1 MHRAENCC
9 SRLPGP
15 RATFRIHRRGSIS
28 LAPHVHTRAGVSGN
42 SLAWHPARLMH
53 VRPHWPSVRR
63 PGRCA
68 TKHSFSWLLRFAAS
82 IERRQAAERGENY
95 AAREQSRHC
104 HRRGAWHG
112 RGRGTL
118 FAREGAKVVVAD
130 VLGAQAETVAA
141 DIRASGGNATA
152 ATIDVTSEPAWVALI
167 ENTVARFG
175 CLDILVNNAGISG
188 SSVGDPDGLEGWQ
201 RIIAVNQTSVF
212 LGTKLAAEEM
222 AKTGG
227 GSIVNIS
234 SIMGF
239 VGGPSGH
246 PAYSASKGAVRIYTK
261 SAAVRYGP
269 LGIRVNSVHPG
280 YMPPM
285 LNATNANERAD
296 KIALTPL
303 RRLGEPI
310 EVAYGVLFLAS
321 DEASFVTGTELVID
335 GGFIAQ

>member
-1 MHRAENCC
+1 MRLKDKVAIVTGGAHGMGEAE
-9 SRLPGP
+9 
-15 RATFRIHRRGSIS
+15 AH
-28 LAPHVHTRAGVSGN
+28 
-42 SLAWHPARLMH
+42 
-53 VRPHWPSVRR
+53 
-63 PGRCA
+63 
-68 TKHSFSWLLRFAAS
+68 
-82 IERRQAAERGENY
+82 
-95 AAREQSRHC
+95 
-104 HRRGAWHG
+104 
-112 RGRGTL
+112 L
-118 FAREGAKVVVAD
+118 FADEGARVVVAD
-130 VLGAQAETVAA
+130 VLGDQAEAVAA
-141 DIRASGGNATA
+141 DICASGGKALA
-152 ATIDVTSEPAWVALI
+152 ATIDVTNESDWVALI
-167 ENTVARFG
+167 AKTLASYGR
-175 CLDILVNNAGISG
+175 LDILVNNAGISG

-201 RIIAVNQTSVF
+201 RVIAVNQTSVF
-212 LGTKLAAEEM
+212 LGTKLAAEQM

-239 VGGPSGH
+239 VGGASGH

-335 GGFIAQ
+335 GGYIAQ

>member
-1 MHRAENCC
+1 MRLDGKVAIVTGAAHGMGEAE
-9 SRLPGP
+9 
-15 RATFRIHRRGSIS
+15 
-28 LAPHVHTRAGVSGN
+28 
-42 SLAWHPARLMH
+42 ARL
-53 VRPHWPSVRR
+53 
-63 PGRCA
+63 
-68 TKHSFSWLLRFAAS
+68 FAK
-82 IERRQAAERGENY
+82 
-95 AAREQSRHC
+95 
-104 HRRGAWHG
+104 
-112 RGRGTL
+112 
-118 FAREGAKVVVAD
+118 EGAKVVVAD
-130 VLGAQAETVAA
+130 VLGKEAEAVAA
-141 DIRASGGNATA
+141 DIRASGGNAIA
-152 ATIDVTSEPAWVALI
+152 ATIDVTSEPEWVALI
-167 ENTVARFG
+167 AKTLASYGRI
-175 CLDILVNNAGISG
+175 DILVNNAGISG

-212 LGTKLAAEEM
+212 LGTKLAAEQM

-269 LGIRVNSVHPG
+269 LGVRVNSVHPG

-285 LNATNANERAD
+285 LNATNANERGE
-296 KIALTPL
+296 KIAATPL

-321 DEASFVTGTELVID
+321 DEASFVTDTEPVID
-335 GGFIAQ
+335 GGYIAQ

>member
-1 MHRAENCC
+1 MAH
-9 SRLPGP
+9 
-15 RATFRIHRRGSIS
+15 
-28 LAPHVHTRAGVSGN
+28 
-42 SLAWHPARLMH
+42 
-53 VRPHWPSVRR
+53 SV
-63 PGRCA
+63 
-68 TKHSFSWLLRFAAS
+68 T
-82 IERRQAAERGENY
+82 
-95 AAREQSRHC
+95 
-104 HRRGAWHG
+104 
-112 RGRGTL
+112 
-118 FAREGAKVVVAD
+118 AD
-130 VLGAQAETVAA
+130 VTVDGDVAA
-141 DIRASGGNATA
+141 MVETALLEFGG
-152 ATIDVTSEPAWVALI
+152 
-167 ENTVARFG
+167 
-175 CLDILVNNAGISG
+175 LDILVNNAGISG
-188 SSVGDPDGLEGWQ
+188 SSVGDPDGLEGWH

-212 LGTKLAAEEM
+212 LGTKLAAEQM
-222 AKTGG
+222 SKTGG

-269 LGIRVNSVHPG
+269 MGIRVNSVHPG

-321 DEASFVTGTELVID
+321 DEASFVTGAELVID
-335 GGFIAQ
+335 GGYIAQ